1 MMTAP
6 ISPLETPEN
15 RIHPSFDTPVQHQM
29 YVWNCQ
35 SLDGQNTDTAEMS
48 DSASARY
55 EAPVAVTVLVVDDE
69 RSIALL
75 LAELLESAG
84 YRVVVASTGRAALA
98 LARSERPSLI
108 LTDCTMPGVD
118 GVELVRRLRGSPVT
132 NTIPI
137 VMMSSIRPRLAPRD
151 DAAELRLPEERI
163 LRTGNRGLYLAIVG
177 DACLPFLEK
186 PFDLDVV
193 LDVVETATE

>member
-6 ISPLETPEN
+6 INPLETPEN
-15 RIHPSFDTPVQHQM
+15 QVYPSLDTAVQHQM
-29 YVWNCQ
+29 YVWNSQ
-35 SLDGQNTDTAEMS
+35 SLDGQNTDTAEIP
-48 DSASARY
+48 DSAPARY
-55 EAPVAVTVLVVDDE
+55 EEPVTVLIVDDE

-108 LTDCTMPGVD
+108 LTDCMMPGID
-118 GVELVRRLRGSPVT
+118 GVEFVRRLRGSPVT

-137 VMMSSIRPRLAPRD
+137 VMMSSVRPKLAPRD
-151 DAAELRLPEERI
+151 DAAALRLPEERI
-163 LRTGNRGLYLAIVG
+163 LRTGNCGLYLAIIG

-193 LDVVETATE
+193 LDLVETATE